1 MLKQGTK
8 IKYHKAKGSRY
19 KYGIFLRLIDDTHA
33 RILSGGM
40 FYVVGLDHLIEV
52 KPKKK

>member
-8 IKYHKAKGSRY
+8 IKYNKTKGSRY
-19 KYGIFLRLIDDTHA
+19 KYGTFLRLVDDTHA
-33 RILSGGM
+33 QILSGGM

-52 KPKKK
+52 KSKKK